1 MNGVTTKKNTYKGE
15 FLANVFYGKGIL
27 NLGNGDFYEG
37 QFENG
42 EFSG

>member
-1 MNGVTTKKNTYKGE
+1 VSGVNIKKNTYKGE
-15 FLANVFYGKGIL
+15 FLANVFHGQGNL

-42 EFSG
+42 